1 MKDVAVE
8 RPMVPQNVQLQGKQ
22 FVERQGPAKFK
33 PAMRVEVKVI
43 KNLRFLLTFAISI
56 SFLSYIFQKIRIFN

>member
-1 MKDVAVE
+1 
-8 RPMVPQNVQLQGKQ
+8 MVPQNVRLQGKQ

-33 PAMRVEVKVI
+33 PAMRVEVKFI

-56 SFLSYIFQKIRIFN
+56 SFLSFIFFKRSEFSTEFDVFVIH